1 MKSLSLNQMAAT
13 QGNGGPTF
21 NNNCDLCEY
30 GYGLMYF
37 YGSNALLASIGARFV
52 KLHCTGR
59 NVCEIYT

>member
-37 YGSNALLASIGARFV
+37 YSTNPLLVTIGQRFV
-52 KLHCTGR
+52 KQHCTGR
-59 NVCEIYT
+59 NVCETIL